1 MTPKEKAIEL
11 ISKFQEI
18 ETDNTIDGGYTFY
31 KIDYEAAIKC
41 AIIAVQEITEL
52 ATWVDPNLV
61 KDYPMRTNAHITPAR
76 RAINKLTAMQNG

>member
-61 KDYPMRTNAHITPAR
+61 KDYPKEYTQEDTYEFWNEVYKEI
-76 RAINKLTAMQNG
+76 KKK

>member
-31 KIDYEAAIKC
+31 KVDYEAAIKC
-41 AIIAVQEITEL
+41 AIVAVQEITEL

-61 KDYPMRTNAHITPAR
+61 RDYPKEYDQEDTYEFWVEVYKELE
-76 RAINKLTAMQNG
+76 KL

>member
-1 MTPKEKAIEL
+1 MTPKEKSIEL

-41 AIIAVQEITEL
+41 AIVAVQEITEL

-61 KDYPMRTNAHITPAR
+61 RDYPKEYSQEDTYEFWNEVYKELE
-76 RAINKLTAMQNG
+76 KL

>member
-61 KDYPMRTNAHITPAR
+61 NDYPKEYTQEDTYEFWNEVYKELER
-76 RAINKLTAMQNG
+76 L

>member
-61 KDYPMRTNAHITPAR
+61 KDYPKEYTQEDTYEFWNEVYKELER
-76 RAINKLTAMQNG
+76 L